1 MEIKYAMVRVH
12 PALADSHIQDT
23 FAVVNHHGNGIKTFE
38 GDTSEVF
45 LCGET
50 INRIK
55 RLV

>member
-12 PALADSHIQDT
+12 SALADSHIQDT

>member
-1 MEIKYAMVRVH
+1 MEVKYAMQRVY
-12 PALADSHIQDT
+12 PALADNHLQDT
-23 FAVVNHHGNGIKTFE
+23 FAVVNNDGNGIKTFE